1 MPRRAL
7 ILWLVL
13 ASAACAGLAW
23 ALLAGSAPIGASEV
37 WAALVGAHGGQ
48 NGAAG
53 VVQATSSADIVLKLR
68 LPRALAAFGVG
79 ALLALAGALMQILLR
94 NPLAEPYLLGISGG
108 AAEGALSAMLLEAS
122 LGVINAGSAVGAAVA
137 IFLVLGL
144 ARRDFAAALQ
154 EDDSAR
160 LLLTGVIVASGCG
173 AVVTLILA
181 LAPDTKLRGMLFW
194 LMGDLNGVDRWQ
206 PVMLG
211 LAGAALLVWPQARAL
226 NAMARGGLTAQMLG
240 VNVRRLRLTIY
251 AVASCAT
258 ALAVTTAGSIGFIGL
273 IVPHALRLVAGN
285 DQRVLLPAAALGG
298 GALLLAADTL
308 ARTIAAPLQLPV
320 GAMMALL
327 GVPSFLYLLLRR
339 HDRT

>member
-13 ASAACAGLAW
+13 ATAAFASLTW
-23 ALLAGSAPIGASEV
+23 ALLAGSAHITPAEV
-37 WAALVGAHGGQ
+37 WAALAGNPPPPDGADGLAR
-48 NGAAG
+48 GA
-53 VVQATSSADIVLKLR
+53 SNADIVLKLR

-79 ALLALAGALMQILLR
+79 ALLALSGALMQILLR

-108 AAEGALSAMLLEAS
+108 AAVGALSAMLFETS
-122 LGVINAGSAVGAAVA
+122 LWLINASAAAGAGVA

-144 ARRDFAAALQ
+144 ARREFSAALQ

-160 LLLTGVIVASGCG
+160 LLLTGVIVAAGCS

-181 LAPDTKLRGMLFW
+181 LAPETKLRGMLFW

-206 PVMLG
+206 PVIIG
-211 LAGAALLVWPQARAL
+211 LLVAAVLVWPKARAL

-240 VNVRRLRLTIY
+240 VNVSRLRLVIY

-258 ALAVTTAGSIGFIGL
+258 ALAVTTVGSIGFIGL

-285 DQRVLLPAAALGG
+285 DQRILLPGAVLGG
-298 GALLLAADTL
+298 GALLVAADTL
-308 ARTIAAPLQLPV
+308 ARTIVAPLQLPV

-339 HDRT
+339 HGRA

>member
-7 ILWLVL
+7 ILLL
-13 ASAACAGLAW
+13 ALTALACCAMAW
-23 ALLAGSAPIGASEV
+23 ALLAGSARIAPGEV
-37 WAALVGAHGGQ
+37 WAALAGGTGLDPATT
-48 NGAAG
+48 GAAH
-53 VVQATSSADIVLKLR
+53 ATSGAEIVLKLR

-79 ALLALAGALMQILLR
+79 ALLALSGALMQILLR

-108 AAEGALSAMLLEAS
+108 AAVGALSAMLIEAS
-122 LGVINAGSAVGAAVA
+122 LWVVNAGAMAGAGVA

-160 LLLTGVIVASGCG
+160 LLLTGVIVAAGCG
-173 AVVTLILA
+173 ALVTLILA
-181 LAPDTKLRGMLFW
+181 LAPDNKLRGMLFW
-194 LMGDLNGVDRWQ
+194 LMGDFNGVDRWQ
-206 PVMLG
+206 PVALG
-211 LAGAALLVWPQARAL
+211 LGVAIALILPQARAL

-240 VNVRRLRLTIY
+240 VNVGRLRLLIY

-273 IVPHALRLVAGN
+273 IVPHALRLMAGN
-285 DQRVLLPAAALGG
+285 DQRILLPAAALGG

-308 ARTIAAPLQLPV
+308 ARTVAAPVQLPV

-339 HDRT
+339 HGQV